1 MVYKYETDECEIPF
15 VDWTH
20 RAYGAIPKATYPANG
35 SHTSGSDSSTDNDVN
50 VTVSCDCEG

>member
-20 RAYGAIPKATYPANG
+20 RAYNAIPKATYPANG
-35 SHTSGSDSSTDNDVN
+35 DTGGSGSSSDGDVN